1 MKTINLEYPFDKNK
15 IPNEPVA
22 LALGFFDG
30 VHLGHQAVV
39 KAAKQIADRDNLK
52 LAVMTFNQSPSTIF
66 GNESEDSFRYLS
78 TLTRKEELFS
88 ELGVDYLYVAKFTDS
103 LINLRAQEFVDDC
116 IIPLHAQAVI
126 AGFDYTY
133 GPKETANMTTLV
145 DYAKERFSITSV
157 DEIFYNQGK
166 LGTTSIKAALKKGD
180 IITAN
185 EQLGYHYQNTG
196 TVIHGLKRG
205 RELGFPTAN
214 LQVNRKE
221 YIPADGVYITEIQID
236 DVWYPSMTSVGFN
249 ITFDDV
255 KELSIETY
263 ILNFDRDIY
272 GKEVRLKWDKFL
284 RSEVKFSGIDALI
297 EQLKQDE
304 KDTENY
310 FEKTV

>member
-15 IPNEPVA
+15 IPNEPIA

-39 KAAKQIADRDNLK
+39 KTAKQVADKDNLK
-52 LAVMTFNQSPSTIF
+52 LAVMTFNQSPSTVF
-66 GNESEDSFRYLS
+66 GSESEDSFRYLS

-88 ELGVDYLYVAKFTDS
+88 DLGVDYLYVVKFTDS
-103 LINLRAQEFVDDC
+103 LIKLNGQEFVDNC
-116 IIPLHAQAVI
+116 IISLHAQAVI

-145 DYAKERFSITSV
+145 DYAKGRFSITSV

-166 LGTTSIKAALKKGD
+166 LGTTSIKAALSNGE
-180 IITAN
+180 ITNAN
-185 EQLGYHYQNTG
+185 EQLGYNYQNTG

-214 LQVNRKE
+214 LDVDKKE
-221 YIPADGVYITEIQID
+221 YLPADGVYITEILID
-236 DVWYPSMTSVGFN
+236 DIWYPSMTSVGFN

-255 KELSIETY
+255 MELSIETY
-263 ILNFDRDIY
+263 ILNFNQDIY
-272 GKEVRLKWDKFL
+272 GKEVKLKWDKFL
-284 RSEVKFSGIDALI
+284 RPEIKFAGIDALI